1 MKRTG
6 LARIIFITGTDTGV
20 GKTLLT
26 GLLLHHL
33 RRNGCHALAMK
44 PFCSGSRADI
54 EFLRAVQDGELTPGE
69 ITPFFFAEPLAP
81 LVAARRHHRSIRL
94 PAVLRRIRRVAGRC
108 QCLLIEGI
116 GGLLVPLGEG
126 FTVRDLIA
134 KLDCE
139 VIVVSRNRL
148 GTINHTI
155 LTGDA
160 LQHIGIKGLKMVL
173 MSSAEEDSSTG
184 SNGRIL
190 AELLAPTPV
199 FAVGFLGRNPL
210 RFEALKN
217 SEKKLKK
224 TLARILASGIVRPRV
239 LCESGILGRGRGQK

>member
-1 MKRTG
+1 VNRTG
-6 LARIIFITGTDTGV
+6 LARIILITGTDTGV

-33 RRNGCHALAMK
+33 RQNGCHALAMK
-44 PFCSGSRADI
+44 PFCSGSRADT
-54 EFLRAVQDGELTPGE
+54 EFLHAVQDGELTPDE

-81 LVAARRHHRSIRL
+81 LVAARRYHRSIRL
-94 PAVLRRIRRVAGRC
+94 PEVLRRIRRVAGRC

-139 VIVVSRNRL
+139 VIVVSRNQL
-148 GTINHTI
+148 GTINHTL
-155 LTGDA
+155 LTVEA
-160 LQHIGIKGLKMVL
+160 LQHFGIFGLKTVL
-173 MSSAEEDSSTG
+173 MSLPEEDSSTCLN
-184 SNGRIL
+184 SRIL

-199 FAVGFLGRNPL
+199 FPVGCLGRNPL

-217 SEKKLKK
+217 SAKKTKK
-224 TLARILASGIVRPRV
+224 TLARILV
-239 LCESGILGRGRGQK
+239 